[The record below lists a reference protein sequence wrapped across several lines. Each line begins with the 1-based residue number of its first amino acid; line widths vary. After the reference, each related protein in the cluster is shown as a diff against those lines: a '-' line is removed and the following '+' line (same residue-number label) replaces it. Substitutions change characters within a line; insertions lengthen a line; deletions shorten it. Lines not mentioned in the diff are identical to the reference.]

1 MANRIRIFLRELLG
15 SRLVERLE
23 EDLLRQRQDFEARL
37 QDKDQVIADL
47 RTEKATLLGKIIMYE
62 RTLLPLSS
70 RAGSDIVNASKPQR
84 PNFGLDFSAPRPV
97 SRWEQ
102 VQADHEK
109 ALAEESDQDTQA
121 AAKGA

>member
-1 MANRIRIFLRELLG
+1 MANRIRMFLRELLG

-37 QDKDQVIADL
+37 QDKDQVVADL

-62 RTLLPLSS
+62 RTLLPLAS
-70 RAGSDIVNASKPQR
+70 RAGSDIVNAGKPHR
-84 PNFGLDFSAPRPV
+84 PNFGLDFSAPRAV

-109 ALAEESDQDTQA
+109 TLAAESDQETQA